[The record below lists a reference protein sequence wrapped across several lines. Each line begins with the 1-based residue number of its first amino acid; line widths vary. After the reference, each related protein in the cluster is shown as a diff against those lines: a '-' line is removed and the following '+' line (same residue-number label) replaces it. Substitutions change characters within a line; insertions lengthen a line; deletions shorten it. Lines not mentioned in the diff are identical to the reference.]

1 MGEGFRVS
9 GPFLTANSMP
19 EPSMVAK
26 AGISWPQPRHFAA
39 AALAWALLVIY
50 GSLTPFA
57 YEPMEWGRAARILQS
72 IIEQPPQPAPRSD
85 WATNFLLLVPLGF
98 AALGALMADRD
109 TTRRRGISVVL
120 VLLGGLALSISVEA
134 AQLWFPPRH
143 PAKADVIAQTL
154 GNVLGMGLWILGGQR
169 LTDWTRRQVRG
180 PGAGRLAW
188 LLAIYAAGLLVYSLL
203 PLDLTIRPGDL
214 WDKYKAGQVNLIPF
228 GSWQWTAASVYRAA
242 RDVAIFLPIGAL
254 VALWPS
260 RGNAE
265 GRLLLRWLAGVALVG
280 LIELMQLF
288 VRSRHSDVTDVILG
302 AIGVGGGLRLAALWR
317 RGSDGGLSGRYLKV
331 ASLAAFALLLMAIYL
346 EPFAF
351 SADHQAAFGR
361 LAAMFRVP
369 LEALRQGELLEM
381 VSNVL
386 RKLLLF
392 GVLGALAG
400 EISAAGR
407 KSTPARVV
415 VAWGIAA
422 GFVVAAIIET
432 AQAWFPPHV
441 PDVTDIAW
449 GAFGGGLGAYL
460 GQLVETTS
468 SVGTE

>member
-1 MGEGFRVS
+1 
-9 GPFLTANSMP
+9 
-19 EPSMVAK
+19 
-26 AGISWPQPRHFAA
+26 
-39 AALAWALLVIY
+39 
-50 GSLTPFA
+50 
-57 YEPMEWGRAARILQS
+57 
-72 IIEQPPQPAPRSD
+72 
-85 WATNFLLLVPLGF
+85 
-98 AALGALMADRD
+98 
-109 TTRRRGISVVL
+109 
-120 VLLGGLALSISVEA
+120 
-134 AQLWFPPRH
+134 
-143 PAKADVIAQTL
+143 
-154 GNVLGMGLWILGGQR
+154 
-169 LTDWTRRQVRG
+169 
-180 PGAGRLAW
+180 
-188 LLAIYAAGLLVYSLL
+188 
-203 PLDLTIRPGDL
+203 
-214 WDKYKAGQVNLIPF
+214 
-228 GSWQWTAASVYRAA
+228 
-242 RDVAIFLPIGAL
+242 
-254 VALWPS
+254 
-260 RGNAE
+260 
-265 GRLLLRWLAGVALVG
+265 VALVG